1 MSMPIAPLS
10 SVSPALQP
18 GRAPAGPTAEEAAD
32 SLAAVQSQSQSQS
45 LDPVGSH
52 SLEIERV
59 RRLLAD
65 PLA

>member
-1 MSMPIAPLS
+1 MSMPITPLS
-10 SVSPALQP
+10 PLNPALQP
-18 GRAPAGPTAEEAAD
+18 ERPAGPTAEEAAD

-45 LDPVGSH
+45 LDPTGSH
-52 SLEIERV
+52 SLDIERV